1 MAICVPRGS
10 QVIPQG
16 KTTLLP
22 RVYIH
27 LYIIQAE
34 IFLQSCAHLSCSAI
48 ARKTS
53 FFSALLKD
61 HLHYQDEK
69 LELMSRS
76 TGEMSLLTWYKP
88 SEK

>member
-1 MAICVPRGS
+1 MATPVPHGS
-10 QVIPQG
+10 QEN
-16 KTTLLP
+16 TTLLL
-22 RVYIH
+22 RAYIH
-27 LYIIQAE
+27 LHITQAE
-34 IFLQSCAHLSCSAI
+34 IFLQSRAHLFCSAI

-61 HLHYQDEK
+61 HLQYQDER
-69 LELMSRS
+69 LELMSGS